1 VVADVATS
9 YDLLPYSSKPYALTH
24 PDNLATVAGLA
35 GLGPPSLERCRVL
48 ELGCGAG
55 GNLIPMAMSLPGA
68 TFVGVDLS
76 PRQIADARSLAD
88 ALQLTNVEFWT
99 LDIVDVDE
107 SFGLFDF
114 IICHGVFSWV
124 PPNVQEAILRLCR
137 RNLRDNGVALVSYNV
152 YPGWHLKGL
161 VREILRQRVRAS
173 DEPQDQVRQ
182 ARSIL
187 ERTGRRLTNRRD
199 PYGRLLSDRVALAA
213 AGSDTYLFHEY
224 LEDVNQPMY
233 LREFV
238 ERATAHKLQYLGDA
252 KLRGA
257 TQDTSDRVEHEQ
269 HVDLLVDRS
278 FRRSL
283 LCHADIRLEP
293 AVGVA
298 SLLACHA
305 TARARPVSN
314 APDVASEHSEG
325 FRTPVGKVWSTS
337 NRLDKA
343 LLAVLAD
350 AHPAALSFTRLV
362 GRVGLLVG
370 VDPSPDEL
378 GMSLRRC
385 WAAELVDLH
394 LHPPKLPEQ
403 IAERPTASRLARI
416 QAQTSS
422 EVTNLRH
429 HSVQLDPAA
438 RAMLSFLDGAH
449 DRAAVAA
456 ELSVLARTDPLA
468 NDDDGR
474 RAGSDRWRDD
484 IDGSLERM
492 VRFLQRSALLVS

>member
-1 VVADVATS
+1 VVAGVATS

-24 PDNLATVAGLA
+24 PDNLATIAGLA
-35 GLGPPSLERCRVL
+35 GLRPPSLERCRVM

-55 GNLIPMAMSLPGA
+55 GNLIPMAMSLPDA
-68 TFVGVDLS
+68 TFVGIDLS
-76 PRQIADARSLAD
+76 HRQIADARSLAG
-88 ALQLTNVEFWT
+88 ALQLTNVEFRT

-114 IICHGVFSWV
+114 VICHGVFSWV
-124 PPNVQEAILRLCR
+124 PRNVQEAILGVCR
-137 RNLRDNGVALVSYNV
+137 RNLGDNGVALVSYNA

-161 VREILRQRVRAS
+161 VREMLRQRVRAS
-173 DEPQDQVRQ
+173 DEPQEQVRQ

-187 ERTGRRLTNRRD
+187 ERTGRRLMNRRD
-199 PYGRLLSDRVALAA
+199 TYGRLLSDRVALAA

-224 LEDVNQPMY
+224 LEDVNQAMY

-238 ERATAHKLQYLGDA
+238 ERAAAYGLRYLGDA
-252 KLRGA
+252 KLKGA
-257 TQDTSDRVEHEQ
+257 YSNTERVEHEQ

-283 LCHADIRLEP
+283 LCHADIRLDP
-293 AVGVA
+293 AVGAA
-298 SLLACHA
+298 SMLECH
-305 TARARPVSN
+305 ARARAWPVSN
-314 APDVASEHSEG
+314 APDVASEQLEG
-325 FRTPVGKVWSTS
+325 FRTQAGKVWSTS

-362 GRVGLLVG
+362 SRVGSLVG
-370 VDPSPDEL
+370 ADPSPDEL
-378 GMSLRRC
+378 AVSLRRC

-394 LHPPKLPEQ
+394 IRPPKLPGQ

-416 QAQTSS
+416 QARTGT

-429 HSVQLDPAA
+429 HTVQLDSVA

-449 DRAAVAA
+449 DRTALAA
-456 ELSVLARTDPLA
+456 ELSVLARTEPFA
-468 NDDDGR
+468 DDHDGR
-474 RAGSDRWRDD
+474 RTGSDRWRED

-492 VRFLQRSALLVS
+492 VRFFQRSALLVS